1 MPSSEVQ
8 LTLVVDELDSPQEL
22 FDLLLEIAHEGG
34 RGSVAMADGQGWVLQ
49 AFLEPQE
56 LGGVRHDV
64 VARLG
69 DRKVV
74 FGGKRVIM
82 TPEQYTAAYGGA

>member
-1 MPSSEVQ
+1 MPSVQ
-8 LTLVVDELDSPQEL
+8 LSIDVDELDSPQEL
-22 FDLLLEIAHEGG
+22 FNLLLEIAHEGG

-56 LGGVRHDV
+56 LGGLRSEV
-64 VARLG
+64 VAKLG

-82 TPEQYTAAYGGA
+82 TPEQYDAAYGSV